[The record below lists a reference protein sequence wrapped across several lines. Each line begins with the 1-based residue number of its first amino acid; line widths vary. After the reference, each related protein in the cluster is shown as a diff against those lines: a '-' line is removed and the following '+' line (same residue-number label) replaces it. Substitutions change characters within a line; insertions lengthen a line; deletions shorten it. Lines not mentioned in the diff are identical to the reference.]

1 MMRPAID
8 SSAAF
13 HAVHPTVLSRA
24 VIESESKSDG
34 SELKSDG
41 LIQQNRNLLAWV
53 RNPPNVIF
61 PIECAL
67 TSAYE

>member
-34 SELKSDG
+34 
-41 LIQQNRNLLAWV
+41 LIRQNRNLLAWV
-53 RNPPNVIF
+53 RNPPDVIF